1 MELDNKDIK
10 ILEIL
15 KEDGSLTSKE
25 ISKIVNMPI
34 TTVHHR
40 IKKLKENGIIKRY
53 TIELDYEKL
62 NYPVSAYILIEV
74 DYDQLKKE
82 NITQHELIARFKKYD
97 EITQA
102 EIITGEMDIII
113 KVRTKTIKQLDNFI
127 VRILRNINGI
137 HKTKTILVLN
147 EGQTT
152 EKTT

>member
-147 EGQTT
+147 GGQTT

>member
-10 ILEIL
+10 MLEVL
-15 KEDGSLTSKE
+15 KEDGSLTSKD

-147 EGQTT
+147 GGQTT